1 MARNELGVHIAR
13 NKLCN
18 VELCKTGS
26 QLEQGRETVG
36 SPNNQ
41 LCNHGV
47 VVDRHLVTLPHT
59 SLNSHI
65 NCRGRGCQIFQRSCP
80 RHEAV
85 VGIFSIDS
93 GLKGPPT
100 QLELFLGHRQLFSCS
115 SSQLPLHQVGVGDHF
130 SHRVLH
136 LQPGVHLH
144 EVEVE
149 LFVHDKLHSASTN
162 IVHSPCGTHR
172 SLT

>member
-18 VELCKTGS
+18 VEFCKTSS

-65 NCRGRGCQIFQRSCP
+65 SCRGRGCQIFQRSCS

-93 GLKGPPT
+93 GLKRPAA
-100 QLELFLGHRQLFSCS
+100 QLKLFLCHRQLFSCS
-115 SSQLPLHQVGVGDHF
+115 SSQLPLHQVGVGDHL
-130 SHRVLH
+130 SHWVFH

-149 LFVHDKLHSASTN
+149 LLVHDKLHSAGTN
-162 IVHSPCGTHR
+162 IVHSPGGTDC
-172 SLT
+172 SLS